1 MPTKATSARSQ
12 SRSVTTSEKSRLRC
26 PCFGGTVRTVDIVE
40 PRRETGCPQA
50 SPQLCN
56 HLVEGPLVEG
66 PERGGADVAFRADV
80 EQVGAQRLIVGRFHD
95 RDHVVA
101 AKGPIGLLQLHA
113 EVLGRLDAAGQP
125 LLGITD
131 IDNALASPVHQDN
144 IGGHDLLPMTHAGTR
159 NPPPWEGV
167 LITPR
172 NKNQLD
178 AAKPVVDLALGTVP
192 GIAVT
197 LLNAAHELV
206 PPALDQLK
214 VVIGQ
219 LAPLLLH
226 LAGELFPVALDASSE
241 SSVVFSAT
249 AAGRLHPNNGLATR
263 SFRTVALL
271 QQSHCHNL

>member
-40 PRRETGCPQA
+40 PRRETGCRQA

-66 PERGGADVAFRADV
+66 PGRGGADEALRADV
-80 EQVGAQRLIVGRFHD
+80 EQVGAERLIVGRFHD

-131 IDNALASPVHQDN
+131 IDNALVRPVHQDN
-144 IGGHDLLPMTHAGTR
+144 IGGHDLLPMTSCR
-159 NPPPWEGV
+159 YEK
-167 LITPR
+167 TPSM
-172 NKNQLD
+172 
-178 AAKPVVDLALGTVP
+178 G
-192 GIAVT
+192 G
-197 LLNAAHELV
+197 
-206 PPALDQLK
+206 
-214 VVIGQ
+214 G
-219 LAPLLLH
+219 
-226 LAGELFPVALDASSE
+226 S
-241 SSVVFSAT
+241 
-249 AAGRLHPNNGLATR
+249 
-263 SFRTVALL
+263 
-271 QQSHCHNL
+271 